1 MGIARRAD
9 ICMSQTAFSNVLS
22 SADSLNVFLSS
33 TTWFLVNFAAPAFC
47 QLEADWIFGSCT
59 LLLAEINIS

>member
-1 MGIARRAD
+1 
-9 ICMSQTAFSNVLS
+9 MSQTAFSNVLS
-22 SADSLNVFLSS
+22 SADSLNVFLLS